1 MWPVGAWRN
10 PLRRRN
16 EGDLAV
22 SYTGPEGL
30 PTAPIPDDPCG
41 PTAHAG
47 HLGTELRDASGVV
60 PTRCG
65 RSWWLCLEHDS
76 VVWAPRN

>member
-1 MWPVGAWRN
+1 MWAWRN

-22 SYTGPEGL
+22 SYTGPDDQ
-30 PTAPIPDDPCG
+30 PTSPIPEDPCG

-47 HLGTELRDASGVV
+47 HLGTELRDAGGTVV
-60 PTRCG
+60 TVAG
-65 RSWWLCLEHDS
+65 RSAWLCLEHD
-76 VVWAPRN
+76 VVMWAPRSSE